1 MLGNGFVIGDVGAV
15 AATAMMRVFAS
26 MLTSLS
32 MVLLMALLLSAMM
45 LGPGRGFPGGGSGV
59 LGGPCL
65 FLSFR
70 LG

>member
-1 MLGNGFVIGDVGAV
+1 MLGSVFVIGDVGAV

-26 MLTSLS
+26 M
-32 MVLLMALLLSAMM
+32 VLLMALLLLAMM
-45 LGPGRGFPGGGSGV
+45 LGPGIGFPGGGSGV
-59 LGGPCL
+59 LSGPCL